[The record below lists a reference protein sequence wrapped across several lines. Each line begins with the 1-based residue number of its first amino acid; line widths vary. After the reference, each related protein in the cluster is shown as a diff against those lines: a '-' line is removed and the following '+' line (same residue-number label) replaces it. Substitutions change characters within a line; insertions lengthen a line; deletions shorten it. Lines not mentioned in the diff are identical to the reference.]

1 MGSATTAKSE
11 CMWKKRTVPGVVLPR
26 PTMAQAQIEANKR
39 FRKKSYDRIEITV
52 PKGDREKIV
61 QAASA
66 AGMSVNAFIKEA
78 LVEYIARTTKQ

>member
-1 MGSATTAKSE
+1 
-11 CMWKKRTVPGVVLPR
+11 
-26 PTMAQAQIEANKR
+26 MAQAQ
-39 FRKKSYDRIEITV
+39 IEITV

>member
-1 MGSATTAKSE
+1 MKSRK
-11 CMWKKRTVPGVVLPR
+11 KKREFSKIII
-26 PTMAQAQIEANKR
+26 TMAQAQIEANKR

-78 LVEYIARTTKQ
+78 LAEYIAHTTKQ

>member
-1 MGSATTAKSE
+1 
-11 CMWKKRTVPGVVLPR
+11 
-26 PTMAQAQIEANKR
+26 MAQAQIEANKR

-52 PKGDREKIV
+52 PKGDREKI
-61 QAASA
+61 A